1 MLSFLVEH
9 CLEKSHTASAPEEF
23 EAVSQGIA
31 SFLSEERSL
40 DLHRRAVAEKK
51 KGNAA
56 GAAAHYLLSSFA
68 EDTTLGRAVV
78 QHALVAHDYSGRISR
93 RSVLWTL
100 LANQLTLFWNAA
112 LDRTRFKF
120 SNPDLIQDELSSLTQ
135 LESQTRLKR
144 LLQVIVGGLS
154 IRIPKELKTTSDWL
168 HQRE

>member
-1 MLSFLVEH
+1 
-9 CLEKSHTASAPEEF
+9 
-23 EAVSQGIA
+23 
-31 SFLSEERSL
+31 
-40 DLHRRAVAEKK
+40 
-51 KGNAA
+51 
-56 GAAAHYLLSSFA
+56 
-68 EDTTLGRAVV
+68 RAVV